1 MAQHSNYAQDRDLMM
16 EAYGSVE
23 GNIPKTSSTALPHG
37 YVLNEG
43 HCSDE
48 EHEGTEDTVKVEL
61 ELELDKETAEK
72 LHAQLMDEVVPAE
85 DSSCASH

>member
-23 GNIPKTSSTALPHG
+23 GNIPKTSSTALPYG

-48 EHEGTEDTVKVEL
+48 EHERQA
-61 ELELDKETAEK
+61 KE
-72 LHAQLMDEVVPAE
+72 AQEGSPVRFF
-85 DSSCASH
+85 